1 MRLCRTSRAAVA
13 GLLGTLVFAAAAS
26 ATPTRSASPKHAA
39 TTSCYADN
47 EFSLVAASL
56 PGSEFGAFSAASSG
70 SGDGVVGKRTKHVT
84 WDVALKVTGNDAWKS
99 QSGDFLATK
108 GTMDGSLTITVALS
122 KKRTLTFTSR
132 CVAEAVIE
140 DDGEGDQII
149 EAEFEGW
156 IGKKPVVASIVL
168 SSEQGTV
175 SSFSIGLEY
184 GVTCKESP
192 KGEISVAGSGSGP
205 LSMDPALAS
214 GAQRGRASLP
224 KPWTASN
231 SCPDVFFG

>member
-1 MRLCRTSRAAVA
+1 MKVCRTSRAALA
-13 GLLGTLVFAAAAS
+13 ALLGTLVFATAAS
-26 ATPTRSASPKHAA
+26 ATPSRSASPKTSA
-39 TTSCYADN
+39 TTSCYANN

-56 PGSEFGAFSAASSG
+56 PGSEFGAFSAASQG
-70 SGDGVVGKRTKHVT
+70 TGDGLVGNHTKHVT
-84 WDVALKVTGNDAWKS
+84 WDVALSVTGNEAWKS
-99 QSGDFLATK
+99 QTGDFLATK
-108 GTMDGSLTITVALS
+108 GTMDGSLTLTVAVS
-122 KKRTLTFTSR
+122 KKRTITFTSR

-140 DDGEGDQII
+140 DDGNGDQII

-156 IGKKPVVASIVL
+156 VGKKPVVASIVL
-168 SSEQGTV
+168 SSEAGTV

-192 KGEISVAGSGSGP
+192 KGEISVAGSGTGP
-205 LSMDPALAS
+205 LSMDPTLAS
-214 GAQRGRASLP
+214 GAQRGRAALP